1 MDAHRAVPHWE
12 DGEDSQP
19 GGGTPQLRPARRNRF
34 ADDHEVRKKRLFLV
48 SPSAMELRKA
58 PGDTLVYQLS
68 S

>member
-34 ADDHEVRKKRLFLV
+34 PAQ
-48 SPSAMELRKA
+48 SNELIRKA
-58 PGDTLVYQLS
+58 PELVQHFL
-68 S
+68 